1 MQPFPGTSLTERTL
15 TQGEALQ
22 TYWRVKSEYQWDTG
36 VAVSKFLS
44 GLKDGKNLGIHCPD
58 CRRTLVPP
66 RAFCELC
73 FVPLDRWVEL
83 EGVGSVNTFSISY
96 VNWDATR
103 RETPEVPAVLEIA
116 GASPGM
122 GIMHLL
128 GEVGDD
134 LDTILRMVKIGMGV
148 EAVWKPASEREGSIT
163 DIRYFKPKV

>member
-1 MQPFPGTSLTERTL
+1 MQRYPGTSLTEQTL
-15 TQGEALQ
+15 TEGEALQ
-22 TYWRVKSEYQWDTG
+22 TYWRVKSEYQWDMG
-36 VAVSKFLS
+36 VAMGRFLS
-44 GLKDGKNLGIHCPD
+44 GLREGKILGIQCPD
-58 CRRTLVPP
+58 CSRTLVPP

-73 FVPLDRWVEL
+73 FVPLERWVEL
-83 EGVGSVNTFSISY
+83 ESRGSVNTFSISY

-103 RETPEVPAVLEIA
+103 RDTPEVPAVIEIA

-134 LDTILRMVKIGMGV
+134 ISTILGRVKIGMNV

-163 DIRYFKPKV
+163 DIRYFRPTE